1 MFGNSKEYQDLQ
13 KLYVDGVSKPENID
27 EFFGLGKK
35 KKEKNKE
42 VNITPLSDRD
52 KSDIKKE
59 KDIENYDKNKI
70 KEIEAKAEKNKTKG
84 IGPVVD
90 NPDTPDTD
98 EKKEYG
104 KKLNQI
110 KANKEAEANKK
121 REQDKKT
128 DTSNEIESDAK
139 YAQSNKNMNR
149 INKFGKSSVPKP
161 VKSPMETG
169 MGDGAAKA
177 RAIAKARIRSGKTI
191 ADVKASN
198 TQSMKDAARARN
210 DAFKAKRAS
219 RNLDKQL
226 DFDDP
231 AKGNFGL
238 SNSRGKS
245 VKKLGKPQPKVKSPM
260 DMRNESLKSISN
272 DMAEIYKNMYNQPV
286 EPNDLDEGKVAKA
299 VGKLVGKTIKKIGDT
314 MVVKGGRKVKVATK
328 GAPSADYSR
337 KTFLQSQK
345 EKLAAQKA
353 KGKVAPDKFKEKGFD
368 IKPVAGGG
376 GTTIQRVN
384 KYGIQPGI
392 EPGTKAAKQTGKLKV
407 DSTKGKTPTKRTS
420 FQDKDFKPKYEN
432 YEPYDIVLEY
442 LLTSQQAATIEEA
455 NYIMTEMDAKTIQDI
470 VSQQLNEQN

>member
-1 MFGNSKEYQDLQ
+1 MFGNLKEYQEIQ
-13 KLYVDGVSKPENID
+13 KLYEEKVSKPEQLD
-27 EFFGLGKK
+27 EKQTQYDRRRR
-35 KKEKNKE
+35 KKEE

-52 KSDIKKE
+52 KSDAKKE
-59 KDIENYDKNKI
+59 QDAEKLQQSI
-70 KEIEAKAEKNKTKG
+70 KSGEFKKLQAEIEKKKTKG

-128 DTSNEIESDAK
+128 DTSSEIESDAK

-149 INKFGKSSVPKP
+149 INKFGKSSVPKL

-198 TQSMKDAARARN
+198 TQSMRDAARARN

-260 DMRNESLKSISN
+260 DMR
-272 DMAEIYKNMYNQPV
+272 
-286 EPNDLDEGKVAKA
+286 G
-299 VGKLVGKTIKKIGDT
+299 
-314 MVVKGGRKVKVATK
+314 
-328 GAPSADYSR
+328 
-337 KTFLQSQK
+337 
-345 EKLAAQKA
+345 
-353 KGKVAPDKFKEKGFD
+353 
-368 IKPVAGGG
+368 
-376 GTTIQRVN
+376 
-384 KYGIQPGI
+384 
-392 EPGTKAAKQTGKLKV
+392 
-407 DSTKGKTPTKRTS
+407 
-420 FQDKDFKPKYEN
+420 
-432 YEPYDIVLEY
+432 
-442 LLTSQQAATIEEA
+442 
-455 NYIMTEMDAKTIQDI
+455 
-470 VSQQLNEQN
+470 

>member
-1 MFGNSKEYQDLQ
+1 MFGNSKEYQEIQ
-13 KLYVDGVSKPENID
+13 KLYEEKVSKPEQLD
-27 EFFGLGKK
+27 EKQTQYNRRRR
-35 KKEKNKE
+35 KKEE

-52 KSDIKKE
+52 KSDAKKE
-59 KDIENYDKNKI
+59 QDAEKLQQSI
-70 KEIEAKAEKNKTKG
+70 KSGEFKKLQAEIEKKKTKG

-128 DTSNEIESDAK
+128 DTSSEIESDAK

-149 INKFGKSSVPKP
+149 INKFGKSSVPKL

-198 TQSMKDAARARN
+198 TQSMRDAARARN

-260 DMRNESLKSISN
+260 DMRGES
-272 DMAEIYKNMYNQPV
+272 
-286 EPNDLDEGKVAKA
+286 
-299 VGKLVGKTIKKIGDT
+299 
-314 MVVKGGRKVKVATK
+314 
-328 GAPSADYSR
+328 
-337 KTFLQSQK
+337 
-345 EKLAAQKA
+345 
-353 KGKVAPDKFKEKGFD
+353 
-368 IKPVAGGG
+368 
-376 GTTIQRVN
+376 
-384 KYGIQPGI
+384 
-392 EPGTKAAKQTGKLKV
+392 
-407 DSTKGKTPTKRTS
+407 
-420 FQDKDFKPKYEN
+420 

-442 LLTSQQAATIEEA
+442 LLSSQQAATIEEA

>member
-1 MFGNSKEYQDLQ
+1 MFGNLKEYQEIQ
-13 KLYVDGVSKPENID
+13 KLYEEKVSKPEQLD
-27 EFFGLGKK
+27 EKQTQYDRRRR
-35 KKEKNKE
+35 KKEE

-52 KSDIKKE
+52 KSDAKKE
-59 KDIENYDKNKI
+59 QDAEKLQQSI
-70 KEIEAKAEKNKTKG
+70 KSGEFKKLQAEIEKKKTKG

-128 DTSNEIESDAK
+128 DTSSEIESDAK

-149 INKFGKSSVPKP
+149 INKFGKSSVPKL

-198 TQSMKDAARARN
+198 TQSMRDAARARN

-260 DMRNESLKSISN
+260 DMRGES
-272 DMAEIYKNMYNQPV
+272 
-286 EPNDLDEGKVAKA
+286 
-299 VGKLVGKTIKKIGDT
+299 
-314 MVVKGGRKVKVATK
+314 
-328 GAPSADYSR
+328 
-337 KTFLQSQK
+337 
-345 EKLAAQKA
+345 
-353 KGKVAPDKFKEKGFD
+353 
-368 IKPVAGGG
+368 
-376 GTTIQRVN
+376 
-384 KYGIQPGI
+384 
-392 EPGTKAAKQTGKLKV
+392 
-407 DSTKGKTPTKRTS
+407 
-420 FQDKDFKPKYEN
+420 

-442 LLTSQQAATIEEA
+442 LLSSPQAATIEEA

-470 VSQQLNEQN
+470 VAQQLNEQN

>member
-1 MFGNSKEYQDLQ
+1 MFGNLKEYQEIQ
-13 KLYVDGVSKPENID
+13 KLYEEKVSKPEQLD
-27 EFFGLGKK
+27 EKQTQYNRRRR
-35 KKEKNKE
+35 KKEE

-52 KSDIKKE
+52 KSDAKKE
-59 KDIENYDKNKI
+59 QDAEKLQQSI
-70 KEIEAKAEKNKTKG
+70 KSGEFKKLQAEIEKKKTKG

-128 DTSNEIESDAK
+128 DTSSEIESDAK

-149 INKFGKSSVPKP
+149 INKFGKSSVPKL

-198 TQSMKDAARARN
+198 TQSMRDAARARN

-260 DMRNESLKSISN
+260 DMRGES
-272 DMAEIYKNMYNQPV
+272 
-286 EPNDLDEGKVAKA
+286 
-299 VGKLVGKTIKKIGDT
+299 
-314 MVVKGGRKVKVATK
+314 
-328 GAPSADYSR
+328 
-337 KTFLQSQK
+337 
-345 EKLAAQKA
+345 
-353 KGKVAPDKFKEKGFD
+353 
-368 IKPVAGGG
+368 
-376 GTTIQRVN
+376 
-384 KYGIQPGI
+384 
-392 EPGTKAAKQTGKLKV
+392 
-407 DSTKGKTPTKRTS
+407 
-420 FQDKDFKPKYEN
+420 

-442 LLTSQQAATIEEA
+442 LLSSQQAATIEEA

>member
-1 MFGNSKEYQDLQ
+1 MFGNLKEYQEIQ
-13 KLYVDGVSKPENID
+13 KLYEEKVSKPEQLD
-27 EFFGLGKK
+27 EKQTQYDRRRR
-35 KKEKNKE
+35 KKEE

-52 KSDIKKE
+52 KSDAKKE
-59 KDIENYDKNKI
+59 QDAEKLQQSI
-70 KEIEAKAEKNKTKG
+70 KSGEFKKLQAEIEKKKTKG

-128 DTSNEIESDAK
+128 DTSSEIESDAK

-149 INKFGKSSVPKP
+149 INKFGKSSVPKL

-198 TQSMKDAARARN
+198 TQSMRDAARARN

-260 DMRNESLKSISN
+260 DMRGES
-272 DMAEIYKNMYNQPV
+272 
-286 EPNDLDEGKVAKA
+286 
-299 VGKLVGKTIKKIGDT
+299 
-314 MVVKGGRKVKVATK
+314 
-328 GAPSADYSR
+328 
-337 KTFLQSQK
+337 
-345 EKLAAQKA
+345 
-353 KGKVAPDKFKEKGFD
+353 
-368 IKPVAGGG
+368 
-376 GTTIQRVN
+376 
-384 KYGIQPGI
+384 
-392 EPGTKAAKQTGKLKV
+392 
-407 DSTKGKTPTKRTS
+407 
-420 FQDKDFKPKYEN
+420 

-442 LLTSQQAATIEEA
+442 LLSSQQAATIEEA

>member
-1 MFGNSKEYQDLQ
+1 MFGNSKEYQEIQ
-13 KLYVDGVSKPENID
+13 KLYEEKVSKPEQLD
-27 EFFGLGKK
+27 EKQTQYNRRRR
-35 KKEKNKE
+35 KKEE

-52 KSDIKKE
+52 KSDAKKE
-59 KDIENYDKNKI
+59 QDAEKLQQSI
-70 KEIEAKAEKNKTKG
+70 KSGEFKKLQAEIEKKKTKG

-128 DTSNEIESDAK
+128 DTSSEIESDAK

-149 INKFGKSSVPKP
+149 INKFGKSSVPKL

-198 TQSMKDAARARN
+198 TQSMRDAARARN

-260 DMRNESLKSISN
+260 DMRGES
-272 DMAEIYKNMYNQPV
+272 
-286 EPNDLDEGKVAKA
+286 
-299 VGKLVGKTIKKIGDT
+299 
-314 MVVKGGRKVKVATK
+314 
-328 GAPSADYSR
+328 
-337 KTFLQSQK
+337 
-345 EKLAAQKA
+345 
-353 KGKVAPDKFKEKGFD
+353 
-368 IKPVAGGG
+368 
-376 GTTIQRVN
+376 
-384 KYGIQPGI
+384 
-392 EPGTKAAKQTGKLKV
+392 
-407 DSTKGKTPTKRTS
+407 
-420 FQDKDFKPKYEN
+420 

-442 LLTSQQAATIEEA
+442 LLISQQAATIEEA